1 MYVQCCVSD
10 NTVKI
15 INLFTFKMVGLF
27 SKNQKIPVVGQTS
40 DLLANMFDIGFSPAQ
55 GIKQY

>member
-1 MYVQCCVSD
+1 
-10 NTVKI
+10 
-15 INLFTFKMVGLF
+15 MVGLF